1 MCYEAVVCEHDKMF
15 LLMYLCHLG
24 EKNVWIIRKE
34 IANFMMMADFVN
46 TVSAKGSDK

>member
-24 EKNVWIIRKE
+24 EKIIRKE
-34 IANFMMMADFVN
+34 IANFMMMADFIN
-46 TVSAKGSDK
+46 TVSTKGSDK